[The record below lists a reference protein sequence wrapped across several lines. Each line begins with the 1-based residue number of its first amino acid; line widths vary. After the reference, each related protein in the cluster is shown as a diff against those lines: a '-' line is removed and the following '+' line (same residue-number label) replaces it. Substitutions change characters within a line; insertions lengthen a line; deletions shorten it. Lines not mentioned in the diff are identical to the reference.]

1 MQTVHRNSVH
11 IASSQVQEG
20 PTQNVLVERPGKV
33 DIEQLLVVDGQS
45 HHPTRKTEV
54 AEVVWVHI

>member
-1 MQTVHRNSVH
+1 MH

-33 DIEQLLVVDGQS
+33 DIEQLLVVDGQG
-45 HHPTRKTEV
+45 HHPTRKMEV
-54 AEVVWVHI
+54 AEVVPVTQLSGCWAGM